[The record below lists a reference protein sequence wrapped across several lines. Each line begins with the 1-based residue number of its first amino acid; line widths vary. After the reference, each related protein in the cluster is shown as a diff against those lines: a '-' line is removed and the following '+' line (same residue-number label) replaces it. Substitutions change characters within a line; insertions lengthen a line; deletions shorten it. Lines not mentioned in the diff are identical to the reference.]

1 MPDLK
6 EETRV
11 SGIEEMH
18 ATQVAA
24 SNGRSAVESRGRKSE
39 ELVAALLTVS
49 FSGLRRA
56 ASQDARPGDVLKAPL
71 QGGASTLT
79 TAQRK
84 TRKPK
89 AIDLKAVRRK
99 GRWQERTSKVSKASC
114 K

>member
-49 FSGLRRA
+49 FSGFVFLRILL
-56 ASQDARPGDVLKAPL
+56 V
-71 QGGASTLT
+71 
-79 TAQRK
+79 
-84 TRKPK
+84 
-89 AIDLKAVRRK
+89 
-99 GRWQERTSKVSKASC
+99 
-114 K
+114 